1 MTFDVNILVIQR
13 FSTGALITN
22 FRDQFSCT
30 YWRITLMRDQ
40 FSWNHRLHLLSY
52 CMIISFMSLY

>member
-30 YWRITLMRDQ
+30 Y
-40 FSWNHRLHLLSY
+40 
-52 CMIISFMSLY
+52 